1 MQSAITELIQNPSVF
16 TKLREEIHLNVGSD
30 NRPAKESDV
39 PNLPFLQAV
48 VKETL
53 RILINAYAIMRDS
66 NPWDKPDEFMPER
79 FLSAKSP
86 DGVDNIDQHPTVLDF
101 KGDQDFHYLPFGS
114 GRRACVGASHGLVVT
129 LSTIGINDSAMLR
142 PGIERC

>member
-1 MQSAITELIQNPSVF
+1 MQSAITDQLIQNPTVF

-30 NRPAKESDV
+30 NRLVKESDV

-53 RILINAYAIMRDS
+53 RLSPVGTLRARQCNIDTKINGYDIKAGSRILINAYALMRDS
-66 NPWDKPDEFMPER
+66 NTWDKPDEFMPER

-86 DGVDNIDQHPTVLDF
+86 DGVD
-101 KGDQDFHYLPFGS
+101 
-114 GRRACVGASHGLVVT
+114 
-129 LSTIGINDSAMLR
+129 
-142 PGIERC
+142 